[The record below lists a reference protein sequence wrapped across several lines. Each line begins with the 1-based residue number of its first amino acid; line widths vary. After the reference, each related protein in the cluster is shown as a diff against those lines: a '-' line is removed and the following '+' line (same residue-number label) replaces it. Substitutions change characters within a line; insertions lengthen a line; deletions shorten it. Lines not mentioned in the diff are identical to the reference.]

1 MQYVC
6 NNYRVT
12 YVNVSDPNNIFLVST
27 GIYYLRPQENIT
39 YTLGDLSQLFS
50 YISESYTE
58 GSCLM
63 LLLGPGKKPH

>member
-6 NNYRVT
+6 NNHRVT

-39 YTLGDLSQLFS
+39 YTLGDLFQLFS